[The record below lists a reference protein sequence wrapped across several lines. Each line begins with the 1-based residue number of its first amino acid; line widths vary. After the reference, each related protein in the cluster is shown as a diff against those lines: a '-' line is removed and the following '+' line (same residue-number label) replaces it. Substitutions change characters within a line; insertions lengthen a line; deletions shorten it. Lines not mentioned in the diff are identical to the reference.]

1 MPAKKRTKS
10 SKKPAKKG
18 KHALSPTEKELL
30 DCCENRQPVLLYGK
44 DDYDRE
50 KLVRKIHSRNGGIR
64 RSWEYQGNDKN
75 IKSADDLENEI
86 VKAENDG
93 NRKRIRELLLDC
105 NDTIRT
111 YTDCD
116 DTFRIYIT
124 GDSNLLSGQEVFKG
138 LSSFRHKH
146 SGVNGKVINLYLY
159 EKNLSWTDDTELL
172 QYKGTL
178 FIDNLGCQ
186 DEDKEWYR
194 KIGKQIESHK
204 RSVHKSQR
212 GWLVFYAYD
221 YTTFPQQFL
230 DQVEPVSLDS
240 KDYEVEE
247 QKKEIVHKKK
257 DNLDD
262 VKLKMNVDWKGSYSF
277 SHFEVSVK
285 CKKSLDNEFKL
296 SARFMPV
303 LFLLVKGVVDGSLLV
318 TNTALKKAY
327 RDPNEAKKEITK
339 SFANVI
345 GSRAKTII
353 EIVWG
358 EGKKL
363 RIPKKNITLQEDS
376 PF

>member
-159 EKNLSWTDDTELL
+159 EKNLSWTDHKQLL

-178 FIDNLGCQ
+178 FIDNLRCQ
-186 DEDKEWYR
+186 KKDRKWYEDLAVK
-194 KIGKQIESHK
+194 IESLK
-204 RSVHKSQR
+204 REVPDSQR
-212 GWLVFYAYD
+212 GWLVFYAED
-221 YTTFPQQFL
+221 CSNFPPYFTNQL
-230 DQVEPVSLDS
+230 EPVSLDS
-240 KDYEVEE
+240 KDAVIKEK
-247 QKKEIVHKKK
+247 QPAKKVLRETYLYRGEHPDHTFYAVVPGKKK
-257 DNLDD
+257 PKKIQLSENTQEHTALNTLCN
-262 VKLKMNVDWKGSYSF
+262 KEKQKASIEELLHACKIKGYKKGSYA
-277 SHFEVSVK
+277 VRD
-285 CKKSLDNEFKL
+285 KKPALHKVISSLNKILRDIFKIKYCVQ
-296 SARFMPV
+296 FDEET
-303 LFLLVKGVVDGSLLV
+303 KNHYSLII
-318 TNTALKKAY
+318 TC
-327 RDPNEAKKEITK
+327 RDK
-339 SFANVI
+339 
-345 GSRAKTII
+345 
-353 EIVWG
+353 
-358 EGKKL
+358 
-363 RIPKKNITLQEDS
+363 
-376 PF
+376 